1 LKELRSGGFV
11 VVFTSD
17 GSRQG
22 ELPRLRYDAGIPL
35 ARISAHEGA
44 SMTTTIDTI
53 ITEAK
58 KRMKTSL
65 ETLRK
70 ELATVRTGRAN
81 PSILDTIQVEY
92 YGSHMPL
99 NQIAGISVPEPSML
113 MIQPFDKGA
122 MKAIEAAILKSE
134 LGLNPGNDGNVIR
147 LPIPALTEER
157 RKELTRVVNRMGEEI
172 KTAIR
177 NVRRD
182 ANDDIKKLEKNK
194 DAHIS
199 EDTAKTALD
208 DTQKL
213 TDQFIKEVEETV
225 KHKDAEI
232 LKV

>member
-1 LKELRSGGFV
+1 
-11 VVFTSD
+11 
-17 GSRQG
+17 
-22 ELPRLRYDAGIPL
+22 
-35 ARISAHEGA
+35 
-44 SMTTTIDTI
+44 MTATVETI
-53 ITEAK
+53 INEAK
-58 KRMKTSL
+58 KRMKSSI

-81 PSILDTIQVEY
+81 ASILDTIQVEY

-99 NQIAGISVPEPSML
+99 NQIAGISVPEPSL
-113 MIQPFDKGA
+113 LVIQPFDKGA
-122 MKAIEAAILKSE
+122 MKAIETAILKSE

-157 RKELTRVVNRMGEEI
+157 RKELTKVVNRMGEEI
-172 KTAIR
+172 KTAVR

-194 DAHIS
+194 DAHLS
-199 EDTAKTALD
+199 EDSAKTALD
-208 DTQKL
+208 DIQKL
-213 TDQFIKEVEETV
+213 TDQIIKEVEETV